1 MRTTWLALSLCSLLV
16 AGVARQVV
24 AQSYTLTISSNSPVG
39 SVLGQAQYASGYS
52 INCGHGESKCSATYP
67 AGTTIFLQS
76 VANIVGGK
84 WSGWGGACGGTGWN
98 CTVVMDGNKTVAPN
112 FTNFGTYTLKISPAA
127 NDARVESPAVAGSV
141 QIFCGKQRLGSMT
154 GGGDYCSVTRT
165 KGVEVVLQAAVSDDK
180 ILKAW
185 TGQCAGQGNPCR
197 LSPQSDVTVSAEVG
211 PKPPPLGRV
220 TITAPAHGGSIS
232 VAGKTC
238 PGDCSFTAAAGAKL
252 VFTANPSSGFI
263 VQNWE
268 GACAGQANPCT
279 ITMDASDKAIA
290 VRFWQR

>member
-1 MRTTWLALSLCSLLV
+1 
-16 AGVARQVV
+16 
-24 AQSYTLTISSNSPVG
+24 
-39 SVLGQAQYASGYS
+39 
-52 INCGHGESKCSATYP
+52 
-67 AGTTIFLQS
+67 
-76 VANIVGGK
+76 
-84 WSGWGGACGGTGWN
+84 
-98 CTVVMDGNKTVAPN
+98 
-112 FTNFGTYTLKISPAA
+112 
-127 NDARVESPAVAGSV
+127 
-141 QIFCGKQRLGSMT
+141 
-154 GGGDYCSVTRT
+154 
-165 KGVEVVLQAAVSDDK
+165 VVLKAAVSDDK